1 MPKKI
6 KAFSVDVY
14 FSQAGVGL
22 DRVAVNVKLNSSFI
36 DALSECSS
44 DEINGFRELC
54 VLKINELLQTGFQS
68 PSLKKTSRGGRYA
81 WMKPGAKCCYS
92 TFDDESNLFCT
103 RSCEIVSGDMRKS
116 TDGRL
121 CVQVRNDQNKTVWV
135 LCAGLERI
143 NGQV

>member
-1 MPKKI
+1 MSKKI

-22 DRVAVNVKLNSSFI
+22 DRVAVNVKLGSSFI

-54 VLKINELLQTGFQS
+54 VLKINDLLQTGFQS
-68 PSLKKTSRGGRYA
+68 PPSKKPSRSGRYA
-81 WMKPGAKCCYS
+81 WMKPGAKGRYVI
-92 TFDDESNLFCT
+92 FDDESKLFCT
-103 RSCEIVSGDMRKS
+103 RACEIVSGDLRKS

-135 LCAGLERI
+135 ACAGLERV
-143 NGQV
+143 NG